1 MQIQMTL
8 DGNPI
13 TDENFEIR
21 RFAAKYPERFAK
33 YCEGEGIVYRGKSSE
48 LNTLLCIGDLEK
60 YFGLPVTV
68 EMIDALAKYTTLKN
82 PPKEKFKIFHHD
94 DIIELLN
101 PKGEEYRRLGETS
114 LEEDTKRF

>member
-1 MQIQMTL
+1 MQTQMTL

-33 YCEGEGIVYRGKSSE
+33 YCEGEGIVYRYRFSE

-60 YFGLPVTV
+60 HFGSPVTV
-68 EMIDALAKYTTLKN
+68 EMIDALVKYASLKIPAKA
-82 PPKEKFKIFHHD
+82 EFKIVHHAD
-94 DIIELLN
+94 QIELLN
-101 PKGEEYRRLGETS
+101 PKSEEYRRPEETS
-114 LEEDTKRF
+114 LGEDTKIK